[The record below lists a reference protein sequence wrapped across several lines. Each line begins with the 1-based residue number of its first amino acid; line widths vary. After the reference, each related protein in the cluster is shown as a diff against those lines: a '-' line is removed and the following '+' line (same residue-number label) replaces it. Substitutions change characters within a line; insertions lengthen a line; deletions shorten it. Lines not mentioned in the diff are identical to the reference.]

1 MKKENIKLR
10 KCIVCGLQKPKEE
23 LIRVVKT
30 KDGQVL
36 IDNTHKMNGRGAYIC
51 KDKNSIE
58 KAVKNRLLN
67 KHLKTNIGE
76 EIYEQLK
83 MQV

>member
-67 KHLKTNIGE
+67 KHLKTNISE